1 MVVVVVVVVVVV
13 AVVVVVV
20 VGVVVVV
27 VVLNPKN
34 IHLNLLN
41 GFNPS
46 ENMKVSLDDDIPN
59 KTTIHINLTHFC
71 WFHNRYT

>member
-1 MVVVVVVVVVVV
+1 MVVVV
-13 AVVVVVV
+13 A
-20 VGVVVVV
+20 VVV

-41 GFNPS
+41 HHLVGGFNPS
-46 ENMKVSLDDDIPN
+46 ENMKVSWDDDIPN
-59 KTTIHINLTHFC
+59 KTTIHINITHIC